1 MKRFLS
7 LLLLLGA
14 TAASAR
20 PAAPSTTAEPTVAA
34 PASEVGIQKIDL
46 SAWERILK
54 GLPRVSGYLQLGYD
68 WDDAGTS
75 TFRVKRV
82 RLSLDGD
89 ILPKLDYRVQVELAK
104 PQLVDAYLRY
114 KPFDALNFQLGE
126 YKIPFGIENT
136 EYGPLNAELIDCPV
150 VLQRLMGIS
159 EQVLDEA
166 IRNTGRD
173 MGLQV
178 YGSFWKK
185 KGYSILDYNLGV
197 FNGEGINTADR
208 NKSKDIFARV
218 MLHPVEGLTLSG
230 SYYRGE
236 FGPDYI
242 RRNRYSAGA
251 AYDRTLFSI
260 RAEWIGGRTGELD
273 SDGWYAL
280 LGWRATRTLMPV
292 VRYELF
298 REDTSRRES
307 HQQGYSAGLVWHP
320 VKSLRCQL
328 NYRYEDYR
336 SSLIANRNVVQVLL
350 TGMF

>member
-1 MKRFLS
+1 MKKILAS
-7 LLLLLGA
+7 LLLLCAGPLCA
-14 TAASAR
+14 QQPASAQADDAPAASLAAEVETLKAR
-20 PAAPSTTAEPTVAA
+20 T
-34 PASEVGIQKIDL
+34 
-46 SAWERILK
+46 SAWERILERM
-54 GLPRVSGYLQLGYD
+54 PRISGYLQLGYD

-75 TFRVKRV
+75 TFQVKRV
-82 RLSLDGD
+82 RLTLDGD

-104 PQLVDAYLRY
+104 PQIVDAYLRY

-136 EYGPLNAELIDCPV
+136 QYGPLNAELIDCPV
-150 VLQRLMGIS
+150 VLQRLMGFS
-159 EQVLDEA
+159 EQVLDET

-185 KGYSILDYNLGV
+185 EGYSILDYNLGV

-208 NKSKDIFARV
+208 NKSKDLFARV
-218 MLHPVEGLTLSG
+218 MLHPIEGLTLSG

-236 FGPDYI
+236 FGPDCI

-251 AYDRTLFSI
+251 AYDRNLFSI
-260 RAEWIGGRTGELD
+260 RAEWIGGRTSELD

-280 LGWRATRTLMPV
+280 VGWRATRTLMPV